1 VKIRFQA
8 DADLNQFIVVGVQ
21 RREPEIDFRTAKDA
35 RLRGLKD
42 FKVLE
47 LAARDNRI
55 LISQDFKTMPAAFA
69 RFLDEHSSP
78 GVFIVP
84 QSMEFLV
91 AIESLLMIWAA
102 SDVAEWSNRICRL
115 PLYLSVTQGLARRGA
130 CSLGRALRASG

>member
-21 RREPEIDFRTAKDA
+21 RREPDIDFRTAKDA

-42 FKVLE
+42 SEVLE
-47 LAARDNRI
+47 IAARDNRI

-69 RFLDEHSSP
+69 RFLDEHTSP

-84 QSMEFLV
+84 QSMER
-91 AIESLLMIWAA
+91 ESADDLD
-102 SDVAEWSNRICRL
+102 SVRCCRVVESNL
-115 PLYLSVTQGLARRGA
+115 QTASVTFSMLPENSILGTRPRLR
-130 CSLGRALRASG
+130 SLGRALPSSG

>member
-69 RFLDEHSSP
+69 RFLDEQKQP
-78 GVFIVP
+78 WCIYCAAEYGVP
-84 QSMEFLV
+84 C
-91 AIESLLMIWAA
+91 
-102 SDVAEWSNRICRL
+102 SNRKLTDDLGCVRCCRVVESNL
-115 PLYLSVTQGLARRGA
+115 PIASVIPNSYRKIYR
-130 CSLGRALRASG
+130 

>member
-21 RREPEIDFRTAKDA
+21 RREPDIDFRTAKDA

-42 FKVLE
+42 FEVLE
-47 LAARDNRI
+47 IAARDNRI

-84 QSMEFLV
+84 QSMEFLA

-102 SDVAEWSNRICRL
+102 SDAAEWSNRICRL
-115 PLYLSVTQGLARRGA
+115 PL
-130 CSLGRALRASG
+130 